1 LAILGPAALVVI
13 NAGLSISSLS
23 CFEGAD
29 HWMGRGSRPGRAIVV
44 SAITQHVSSKN
55 EAESRT
61 LNERREAGEN
71 RTALGLRGGG
81 RGRGRVDNFGRGGDA
96 PAAGQ

>member
-1 LAILGPAALVVI
+1 
-13 NAGLSISSLS
+13 
-23 CFEGAD
+23 
-29 HWMGRGSRPGRAIVV
+29 MGRGSRPGRAIVV